1 MHIYYWSG
9 NNLGDLFNIYLGL
22 QNGFTSFLPI
32 TIDSSGNNNGIFMI
46 GSVLSLIRNNNII
59 MGTGYKTSSHALS
72 TLILQNNR
80 FVYVRGKYT
89 ANLIGSEHNVLHFEP
104 GLSLTKYMKSMDV
117 RTNRFLFVSHYDQVK
132 YLQSTNISNFESMQF
147 SDNDYRKI
155 ISNTPYTNIIEIK
168 KIFEA
173 KLSILTET
181 DLIASSSLHGLVF
194 AIALNKPFIWY
205 TIVDEKTEPI
215 FKFNDFFSL
224 FELNVE
230 RLDICKS
237 KLLCYADELTKLVS
251 LPKDDY
257 GNFVYDG
264 ELRKYIHYVNP
275 TIYESEMEIF
285 LSKLREYAPQN

>member
-1 MHIYYWSG
+1 MHIYYWSS

-22 QNGFTSFLPI
+22 QNGFTSFRHI
-32 TIDSSGNNNGIFMI
+32 SDGSSANNDGIFMI
-46 GSVLSLIRNNNII
+46 GSVLSLIANNNII
-59 MGTGYKTSSHALS
+59 MGAGYKTSTNILS
-72 TLILQNNR
+72 ISKLANNK

-89 ANLIGSEHNVLHFEP
+89 AGLIGTEHNVLHFEP
-104 GLSLTKYMKSMDV
+104 GLLLTKYVKSTDV
-117 RTNRFLFVSHYDQVK
+117 RTNRFLFLSHYDQEA
-132 YLQSTNISNFESMQF
+132 YLRSTNISNIESMRF
-147 SDNDYRKI
+147 SANDYRKI

-264 ELRKYIHYVNP
+264 ELRKYIHYINP
-275 TIYESEMEIF
+275 KVYESEMELF